1 MKSSLVI
8 LYHREPYDEVVEN
21 GKTVYREKKS
31 PNGIVPTLKSFFA
44 NAESSTW
51 VAWKQVAEDK
61 QESFD
66 DRVTMEGWSD
76 RAVIRRIPLAA
87 ERVKDFYYIT
97 AKEAIWPILHSFP
110 EHFTY
115 ESSDWENFQHIN
127 KLFAEAACE
136 EAADDALIW
145 IHDYNLWLTPFYIR
159 QKMPNVKIAFFH
171 HTPFPAADVFNI
183 LHWREAIIDSLLCCD
198 LCGFHIPRYVENF
211 VSAARSLRDVKLV
224 ERKPVPEAF
233 TPFGTALAEPDM
245 TTKLEY
251 KGRVVNVDAF
261 PVGTNPGY
269 IHEMV
274 NKPSVQKRVA
284 EIRDDLGD
292 NKIIVSAG
300 RVDYVKGAKEMLL
313 CFERLLAR
321 RPELRGKVN
330 LIMTAVKAAAGMRV
344 YKTAQSEIEQ
354 LVGQINGKYST
365 LTWNAIQLFTEPI
378 PFDDLMALYKTADI
392 AWIPPLRDG
401 LNLVAKEYIAAHGGE
416 NGVLVLS
423 EFTGSAVELP
433 DAVLTNPYSDKKMDE
448 CIDFALDMPLE
459 EQKRRMASMHKAI
472 TRYDVQQWANHMF
485 REANAV
491 DMAESESEPEPE
503 LVTA

>member
-8 LYHREPYDEVVEN
+8 LYHREPYDEVKEN

-51 VAWKQVAEDK
+51 VAWKQVTAK
-61 QESFD
+61 QRENFE

-76 RAVIRRIPLAA
+76 KAVIRRIPLSAD
-87 ERVKDFYYIT
+87 RVKNFYYIT
-97 AKEAIWPILHSFP
+97 AKEAFWPILHSFP

-115 ESSDWENFQHIN
+115 ESSDWENFKHIN
-127 KLFAEAACE
+127 QLFADAAIQ

-145 IHDYNLWLTPFYIR
+145 IHDYNLWLTPYYIR

-211 VSAARSLRDVKLV
+211 VSAARSLRDVKIV
-224 ERKPVPEAF
+224 ERNPVPEAF

-245 TTKLEY
+245 TSKLEY

-269 IHEMV
+269 IEEMME
-274 NKPSVQKRVA
+274 KPSVIERAQ
-284 EIRDDLGD
+284 EIRNDIGD
-292 NKIIVSAG
+292 NKLIVSAG

-313 CFERLLAR
+313 CYERLLER
-321 RPELRGKVN
+321 RPEMQGKVN

-344 YKTAQSEIEQ
+344 YKTAQSQIEQ
-354 LVGQINGKYST
+354 LVGKINGRFAKLNWT
-365 LTWNAIQLFTEPI
+365 PIVLFTEPV
-378 PFDDLMALYKTADI
+378 PFDDLMAFYKTADI

-401 LNLVAKEYIAAHGGE
+401 LNLVAKEYIAAHKGR

-433 DAVLTNPYSDKKMDE
+433 DAVLTNPYADKRMDE
-448 CIDFALDMPLE
+448 CIDLALDMPPE
-459 EQKRRMASMHKAI
+459 EQQRRMQNLYKAV

-485 REANAV
+485 REAKAIAAQEQ
-491 DMAESESEPEPE
+491 DKEPA
-503 LVTA
+503 LV

>member
-8 LYHREPYDEVVEN
+8 LYHREPYDEVKEN
-21 GKTVYREKKS
+21 GKTIYREKKS

-51 VAWKQVAEDK
+51 VAWKQLTAK
-61 QESFD
+61 QQENFEE
-66 DRVTMEGWSD
+66 RVTMEGWSD
-76 RAVIRRIPLAA
+76 KAVIRRIPLSAD
-87 ERVKDFYYIT
+87 RVKNFYYIT
-97 AKEAIWPILHSFP
+97 AKEAFWPILHSFP

-115 ESSDWENFQHIN
+115 ESSDWDNFKHIN
-127 KLFAEAACE
+127 QLFADAAIE

-145 IHDYNLWLTPFYIR
+145 IHDYNLWLTPYYIR
-159 QKMPNVKIAFFH
+159 QKKPNVKIAFFH

-183 LHWREAIIDSLLCCD
+183 LHWREAIVDSLLCCD

-211 VSAARSLRDVKLV
+211 VSAARSLRDVKIV
-224 ERKPVPEAF
+224 ERNPVPEAF
-233 TPFGTALAEPDM
+233 TPYGTALAEPDM

-251 KGRVVNVDAF
+251 EGRIVNVDAF

-269 IHEMV
+269 IQDMMQ
-274 NKPSVQKRVA
+274 KPSVVKRA
-284 EIRDDLGD
+284 EEIRNDIGD
-292 NKIIVSAG
+292 NKLIVSAG

-313 CFERLLAR
+313 CYERLLER
-321 RPELRGKVN
+321 RPEMQGKVN

-344 YKTAQSEIEQ
+344 YKTAQSQIEQ
-354 LVGQINGKYST
+354 LVGKINGRFAKLNWT
-365 LTWNAIQLFTEPI
+365 PIVLFTEPV
-378 PFDDLMALYKTADI
+378 PFDDLMAFYKTADI

-401 LNLVAKEYIAAHGGE
+401 LNLVAKEYIAAHNGE

-433 DAVLTNPYSDKKMDE
+433 DAVLTNPYADKRMDE
-448 CIDFALDMPLE
+448 CIDLALDMSPE
-459 EQKRRMASMHKAI
+459 EQKRRMQNLYKAV

-485 REANAV
+485 REAKAIAAQEQ
-491 DMAESESEPEPE
+491 DKEPA
-503 LVTA
+503 LV